1 MFCVT
6 LVFDHCSHSPQF
18 LAGAYIHTEVLNHRT
33 MSVIRHTANQIALH
47 DRLHSG
53 TCITIKAKV
62 CCVTLVTPLPATP
75 TSLPPV
81 IIHVVNA
88 PRPSPF
94 SSASRF
100 YGQC

>member
-1 MFCVT
+1 
-6 LVFDHCSHSPQF
+6 
-18 LAGAYIHTEVLNHRT
+18 

-75 TSLPPV
+75 TSLPPDLIPV
-81 IIHVVNA
+81 INA
-88 PRPSPF
+88 PRPSVFF
-94 SSASRF
+94 SIPVSLLTKEQKQGGPENKAWSIYSAAAHFSP
-100 YGQC
+100 G